1 MNPLKIKT
9 YSILFVLIVLTA
21 CNNESSNSQNSN
33 NQNSQDSAI
42 TTIDRTQDTI
52 QALPDSLLLEDRP
65 PKLTGFTQ
73 KDPVQ
78 NFRLSPNKQNIIKG
92 KEGSIFILPKNTFVD
107 KNGQVINTTV
117 ELKLIEAY
125 SLEDMIKHELE
136 TRTTD
141 GLLITAGM
149 FKLTAKTTAGEEVFI
164 DQQNPIRVKV
174 AAPSLSYQLFEQEDN
189 RWIKPQQPSSYLNY
203 LPIEKAKVV
212 NCTYS
217 RNNKSYQKSIAE
229 LIKKLPEDVQK
240 IAHKSY
246 FASREFERR
255 FQVIGC
261 TEEGYVVPKRI
272 YLENIGKPLW
282 VADSLVVEYYKELNG
297 RFGLEH
303 LKNFTK
309 FKNEYKTTLNPEWAL
324 SEEEQNILSKYE
336 EKMLAVYQKRALL
349 KKQEQTNAQINTQI
363 NQFALNTFGWCNI
376 DDFYDLN
383 PFVKIKINVK
393 TNVKVKY
400 LALIFK
406 DFPCIIRATEKDVFQ
421 YKFES
426 SKDKNSIS
434 LPLVPV
440 YLIAISEEKGAFF
453 FAKKEVTLKKENLV
467 QLDLKATSLEDYKRQ
482 IKDITRGHAN

>member
-1 MNPLKIKT
+1 MNPLKLKT

-21 CNNESSNSQNSN
+21 CNNEANNSNSQNSN
-33 NQNSQDSAI
+33 NQDSTI
-42 TTIDRTQDTI
+42 TTIDTIQDTT
-52 QALPDSLLLEDRP
+52 QALPDSLLLENSS
-65 PKLTGFTQ
+65 PKLIGAAQ

-78 NFRLSPNKQNIIKG
+78 SFRLSPNKQNIIKG
-92 KEGSIFILPKNTFVD
+92 QEGSIFILPKNTFVD
-107 KNGQVINTTV
+107 KNGQAINTTV

-149 FKLTAKTTAGEEVFI
+149 FKLTAKTTTGEEVFI

-189 RWIKPQQPSSYLNY
+189 HWIKPQQPSSYLNY
-203 LPIEKAKVV
+203 LPVEKAKAA
-212 NCTYS
+212 NCIYL
-217 RNNKSYQKSIAE
+217 RNNKSYQNSIAD
-229 LIKKLPEDVQK
+229 LIKKLPEDIQV

-246 FASREFERR
+246 LSSREFERR

-261 TEEGYVVPKRI
+261 TEESYAIPKKI

-282 VADSLVVEYYKELNG
+282 GADSLVVEYYKDWNDS
-297 RFGLEH
+297 FGLKH
-303 LKNFTK
+303 AKIFTK

-324 SEEEQNILSKYE
+324 SEEEQNMLSTYE
-336 EKMLAVYQKRALL
+336 EKILF
-349 KKQEQTNAQINTQI
+349 NAQIN
-363 NQFALNTFGWCNI
+363 QFVLNTFGWYNI
-376 DDFYDLN
+376 DTFYDSN
-383 PFVKIKINVK
+383 PFVKTKINVK
-393 TNVKVKY
+393 TNLKIKY

-406 DFPCIIRATEKDVFQ
+406 DFPCIIRPVEKKLFQ

-440 YLIAISEEKGAFF
+440 YLIAIAEEKGAFF
-453 FAKKEVTLKKENLV
+453 FAKKEVTLKKENLI
-467 QLDLKATSLEDYKRQ
+467 QLDLKATSLENYKRQ
-482 IKDITRGHAN
+482 IKDITRGYAN

>member
-1 MNPLKIKT
+1 MNPLKLKT

-21 CNNESSNSQNSN
+21 CNNEANNSNSQNSN
-33 NQNSQDSAI
+33 NQDSVI
-42 TTIDRTQDTI
+42 TTIDTIQDTT
-52 QALPDSLLLEDRP
+52 QTLPDSLLLEDSS
-65 PKLTGFTQ
+65 PKLTGAIQ

-78 NFRLSPNKQNIIKG
+78 SFRLSPNKQNIIKG
-92 KEGSIFILPKNTFVD
+92 QEGSIFILPKNTFVD
-107 KNGQVINTTV
+107 KNGQAINTTV

-149 FKLTAKTTAGEEVFI
+149 FKLTAKTTEGEEVFI

-174 AAPSLSYQLFEQEDN
+174 AAPSFSYQLFEQEDN
-189 RWIKPQQPSSYLNY
+189 HWIKPQQPSSYLNY
-203 LPIEKAKVV
+203 LPVEKAKAA
-212 NCTYS
+212 NCIYL
-217 RNNKSYQKSIAE
+217 RNNKSYQNSIAD
-229 LIKKLPEDVQK
+229 LIKKLPEDIQV

-246 FASREFERR
+246 LSSREFERR

-282 VADSLVVEYYKELNG
+282 IADSLVLEYYKELNG
-297 RFGLEH
+297 DFGLKH
-303 LKNFTK
+303 AKIFTK

-324 SEEEQNILSKYE
+324 SKEEQNMLSKYE
-336 EKMLAVYQKRALL
+336 EKILAVYKKRTLL
-349 KKQEQTNAQINTQI
+349 KKQEQINTQINTQI
-363 NQFALNTFGWCNI
+363 SQFVLNTFGWCNI
-376 DDFYDLN
+376 DDFYDFN
-383 PFVKIKINVK
+383 RFVKTTINLKTNIKI
-393 TNVKVKY
+393 KY
-400 LALIFK
+400 IFLIFK
-406 DFPCIIRATEKDVFQ
+406 DFPCIIRATEKDLFQ
-421 YKFES
+421 YTFES

-440 YLIAISEEKGAFF
+440 YLIAIAEEKGAFF
-453 FAKKEVTLKKENLV
+453 FAKKELTLKKENLI
-467 QLDLKATSLEDYKRQ
+467 QLDLKATSLENYKRQ

>member
-1 MNPLKIKT
+1 MNPFKIKT

-33 NQNSQDSAI
+33 NQNGQDSAI

-52 QALPDSLLLEDRP
+52 QALPDSLLLEDSP
-65 PKLTGFTQ
+65 PKLTGSIQ

-78 NFRLSPNKQNIIKG
+78 SFRLSPNKQNIIKG

-261 TEEGYVVPKRI
+261 TEEGYVVPKKI

-303 LKNFTK
+303 LKIFTK

-336 EKMLAVYQKRALL
+336 EKMLF
-349 KKQEQTNAQINTQI
+349 NAQIN
-363 NQFALNTFGWCNI
+363 QFVLNAFGWHNI
-376 DDFYDLN
+376 DAFYDSN
-383 PFVKIKINVK
+383 SFVKTKINIK
-393 TNVKVKY
+393 TNIEIKY

-406 DFPCIIRATEKDVFQ
+406 NLPCIIRPTEKKLFQ
-421 YKFES
+421 YAFES